1 MAQSGKHGD
10 RRKLEGKP
18 EGLGHSPFSGLAGGT
33 KGAPGSAKKTPL
45 GTPGGDFA
53 PSGQPSGHPEVL
65 VQRERKG
72 RGGKG
77 VIMVLGLNR
86 PDREILVQAA
96 KKALGTGARIEGD
109 DLVIQG
115 DQADRVLGWLTGLG
129 YLGRRTN

>member
-18 EGLGHSPFSGLAGGT
+18 EGLGHNPFSGLAGGT
-33 KGAPGSAKKTPL
+33 KGASGSVDDTPA
-45 GTPGGDFA
+45 GTPGGDSV

-77 VIMVLGLNR
+77 VIMVLGLKR
-86 PDREILVQAA
+86 PDRDTLVQSA

>member
-1 MAQSGKHGD
+1 MND
-10 RRKLEGKP
+10 
-18 EGLGHSPFSGLAGGT
+18 
-33 KGAPGSAKKTPL
+33 TPS
-45 GTPGGDFA
+45 GTPGGDSV

-77 VIMVLGLNR
+77 VIMVLGLKR
-86 PDREILVQAA
+86 PDRDTLVQSA